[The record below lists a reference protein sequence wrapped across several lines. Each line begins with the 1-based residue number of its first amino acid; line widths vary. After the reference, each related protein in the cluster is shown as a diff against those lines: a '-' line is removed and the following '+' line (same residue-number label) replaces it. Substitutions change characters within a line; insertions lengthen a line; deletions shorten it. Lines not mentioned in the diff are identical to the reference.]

1 MTSDPVPEIRCG
13 LRNDGRHEHAGRV
26 SVVAGRARATNVSSP
41 LRPTQPFLAFRARF
55 ICCSRLSSETKSKN
69 PFHTSPN
76 QRIAHTT
83 DALKTP
89 PVPHRSRRLTPGTA
103 IIQPRSASV
112 LGHGV
117 PRSSEFHSYATH
129 RDVQSQTQKREGQQF
144 TTHQHVHTYHFIR
157 RLDMDDI

>member
-1 MTSDPVPEIRCG
+1 MRIAERWPARACG
-13 LRNDGRHEHAGRV
+13 ACVGRRGP
-26 SVVAGRARATNVSSP
+26 RARHQRIFATPAHATLSRFQGSLYLLFTTLFRDKVKESIP
-41 LRPTQPFLAFRARF
+41 HIAQP
-55 ICCSRLSSETKSKN
+55 
-69 PFHTSPN
+69 
-76 QRIAHTT
+76 IAHTT

-117 PRSSEFHSYATH
+117 PRSSEFHSFTTH
-129 RDVQSQTQKREGQQF
+129 QHVQSQTQKREGQQF

-157 RLDMDDI
+157 KLDMDDI